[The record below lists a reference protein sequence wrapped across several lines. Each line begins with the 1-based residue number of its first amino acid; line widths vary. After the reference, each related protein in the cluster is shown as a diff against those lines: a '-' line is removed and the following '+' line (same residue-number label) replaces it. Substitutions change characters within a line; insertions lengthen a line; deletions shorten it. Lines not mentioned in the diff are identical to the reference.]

1 VGALWAWRTLVP
13 VPRLTPLLLWRCVRG
28 DPLPYTAGAPD
39 QGTDRIGFPIRRSED
54 HFPNTMEPG
63 PCPSRKFSTP
73 AAQVPKK
80 LEAVH
85 CCGGGHCGASAA
97 AQAAVNRHSSTPVRS
112 PSRVCPRAGRP
123 ASVSM
128 KVLGSGPLE
137 AAGQDL
143 NTGWQVARRKS
154 WRKKVVSN
162 GQGRPVHERLGPS
175 GTPSQLTG
183 AGHHGVAPSS
193 LSNLFKRRAAVTA
206 ALLPT
211 TVLPSVATL
220 STASPVF
227 GLAPRLPPTARV
239 PTQPPVPRRPS

>member
-1 VGALWAWRTLVP
+1 MANVGSRAPACPSFIVALRERGPTAIHGRC
-13 VPRLTPLLLWRCVRG
+13 PRSGHRSDRFL
-28 DPLPYTAGAPD
+28 DPEI
-39 QGTDRIGFPIRRSED
+39 QD

-73 AAQVPKK
+73 APQVPRKP
-80 LEAVH
+80 EVVH

-97 AQAAVNRHSSTPVRS
+97 AQAAVNRCSSTPVRS
-112 PSRVCPRAGRP
+112 PSPVRPRAGRP
-123 ASVSM
+123 ASISM
-128 KVLGSGPLE
+128 KVLDSGPLE

-175 GTPSQLTG
+175 GTPSQLIG